1 MQQYTFTIPDNLQ
14 AKELLNFILRTK
26 IFYIKSSLEINDRKN
41 RQSKMLEED
50 LTEAFYEIQQME
62 EGKKRKKTLEQFLN
76 EF

>member
-26 IFYIKSSLEINDRKN
+26 IFHLNTSTEINKRKKE
-41 RQSKMLEED
+41 QIKMLEKD
-50 LTEAFYEIQQME
+50 LTESFNEIQQME
-62 EGKKRKKTLEQFLN
+62 EGIKEKKTLEQFLN